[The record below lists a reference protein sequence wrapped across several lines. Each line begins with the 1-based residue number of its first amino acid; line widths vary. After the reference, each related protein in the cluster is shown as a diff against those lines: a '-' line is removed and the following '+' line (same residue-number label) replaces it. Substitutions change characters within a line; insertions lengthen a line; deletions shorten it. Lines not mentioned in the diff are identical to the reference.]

1 MKRPYYEAQ
10 IRFHHDQKWQKLSRS
25 RTEQEALDSLR
36 NMQGIMR
43 LNAADFRIRPLPGQI
58 DRPTVQCSIAETP
71 SLRGRS
77 YVSLYKDAKEQPIPV
92 ADIGK
97 PKSQQKLR
105 RIRRRQFS

>member
-10 IRFHHDQKWQKLSRS
+10 IRHQKWEKLSRS
-25 RTEQEALDSLR
+25 RTEQEALDSIA
-36 NMQGIMR
+36 NMQGVMQGS
-43 LNAADFRIRPLPGQI
+43 AGFRIRPLPNQI
-58 DRPTVQCSIAETP
+58 NEPTVQCSIAETP

-77 YVSLYKDAKEQPIPV
+77 YVSLYKDSNGKPIPV
-92 ADIGK
+92 SDLGK

>member
-10 IRFHHDQKWQKLSRS
+10 IRFHHDQKWQPLSRS
-25 RTEQEALDSLR
+25 RTEQEARDSIT
-36 NMQGIMR
+36 NMQGVMR
-43 LNAADFRIRPLPGQI
+43 GLADFRIRPLPGQI

-77 YVSLYKDAKEQPIPV
+77 YVSLYKDANGQPIPV
-92 ADIGK
+92 SDLGK

>member
-25 RTEQEALDSLR
+25 RTEQEALDSIR
-36 NMQGIMR
+36 NMQGIM

-77 YVSLYKDAKEQPIPV
+77 YVSLLKDPKGEPIV
-92 ADIGK
+92 VVDTGK

>member
-10 IRFHHDQKWQKLSRS
+10 IRFPGKRWQRIC
-25 RTEQEALDSLR
+25 RTATEREAINSIETR
-36 NMQGIMR
+36 KGILLHR
-43 LNAADFRIRPLPGQI
+43 PAEFRIRPLPGQI
-58 DRPTVQCSIAETP
+58 SEPTVQCSIAETP

-77 YVSLYKDAKEQPIPV
+77 YVSLYKDAKGQPIPV
-92 ADIGK
+92 SDLGK